1 MKKQNDFDK
10 CADRW
15 SATRELPWNR
25 LRYELT
31 NEFIISV
38 IGNKPKSVL
47 NVGCGDGIE
56 SYLFDSP
63 NVQHTLIDISA
74 EMIEK
79 AKQLN
84 MKLNVSGNY
93 SYIQGDVSEL
103 DSLTHNEYDLILLHN
118 VLEYTKNPEKTI
130 KDVREILSPNG
141 LLSVRHLNRFSNPY
155 ITIYMS
161 NDIDLA
167 KEQLDSKIM
176 ESSFG
181 MQIKTYSGQEMIDM
195 LERSGLHVSKYFG
208 LISLCNNFLDN
219 DLKYKSD
226 VFERLKN
233 LERRMAIT
241 YPHFLVS
248 RFGLMLCRIQRLS
261 RGKWD

>member
-1 MKKQNDFDK
+1 MKEQNNFDK
-10 CADRW
+10 CADQW
-15 SATRELPWNR
+15 STTRELPWNR

-31 NEFIISV
+31 NEFIISA
-38 IGNKPKSVL
+38 IEDIPKSIL
-47 NVGCGDGIE
+47 NIGCGDGIE
-56 SYLFDSP
+56 SYLFDAP

-79 AKQLN
+79 AKHLN
-84 MKLNVSGNY
+84 SKLNASGNFT
-93 SYIQGDVSEL
+93 YIHGDVSEL
-103 DSLTHNEYDLILLHN
+103 GSLTQNEYDLILLHN
-118 VLEYTKNPEKTI
+118 VLEYTENPEILI
-130 KDVREILSPNG
+130 KDVRELLAHNG

-155 ITIYMS
+155 IATYMS

-167 KEQLDSKIM
+167 VEQLDSSSM

-181 MQIKTYSGQEMIDM
+181 MRIKTYSGQEMIDM

-219 DLKYKSD
+219 DLKYKKD
-226 VFERLKN
+226 VFKRLKR
-233 LERRMAIT
+233 LERKMAKS

-248 RFGLMLCRIQRLS
+248 RFGLMLCRIH
-261 RGKWD
+261 G